1 MGKGRVVE
9 PIPETREA
17 LRRLGELG
25 DEQLG
30 RDLEDAA
37 SAVGRRVPGLVGFSI
52 SVLEQDITFTYLTT
66 AVPLAGLD
74 ALQYLDGGPC
84 EEAVASGDVVA
95 VNHEDLLDE
104 GRWRLFAGASGS
116 RGVGSTLSL
125 PILAGPDVVGSVN
138 IYGAAADTFEGRHE
152 ELAGL
157 FGAWAPGAVTN
168 ADLSFSSRLRAA
180 GAVHRLEE
188 LALVDLAVGVLV
200 AAQTIPPVEARHRLD
215 QAAARAGVSVVDV
228 ARLLVDDGTGH
239 WPA

>member
-1 MGKGRVVE
+1 ME

-25 DEQLG
+25 DDQLG

-66 AVPLAGLD
+66 ARPLAGLD

-84 EEAVASGDVVA
+84 EQAVSTGEAVAVD
-95 VNHEDLLDE
+95 HEDLLDE
-104 GRWRLFAGASGS
+104 GRWQLFAGASGS
-116 RGVGSTLSL
+116 CGVASTLSL

-138 IYGAAADTFEGRHE
+138 IYGAAADTFKGRHE

-168 ADLSFSSRLRAA
+168 ADLSFSSRLRAT
-180 GAVHRLEE
+180 GAVQRLED

-200 AAQTIPPVEARHRLD
+200 AAQTIPPSEARHRLD
-215 QAAARAGVSVVDV
+215 RAAARAGVSVVDV
-228 ARLLVDDGTGH
+228 ARLLVDAG
-239 WPA
+239 PEN